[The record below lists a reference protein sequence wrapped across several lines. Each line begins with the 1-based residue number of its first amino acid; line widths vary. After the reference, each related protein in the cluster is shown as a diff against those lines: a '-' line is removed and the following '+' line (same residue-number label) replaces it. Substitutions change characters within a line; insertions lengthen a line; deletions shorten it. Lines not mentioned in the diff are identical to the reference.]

1 MIIKELAESFNY
13 EISFKSKWF
22 IDLSR
27 RKVKNEEKT
36 VENEVKHMKYNWKY
50 PKKLDLSL

>member
-1 MIIKELAESFNY
+1 M
-13 EISFKSKWF
+13 WF

-36 VENEVKHMKYNWKY
+36 VTNEAIHIKNNWKY

>member
-1 MIIKELAESFNY
+1 M
-13 EISFKSKWF
+13 WF

-27 RKVKNEEKT
+27 RKAKTEDKT
-36 VENEVKHMKYNWKY
+36 VETEAIHIENNWKY

>member
-1 MIIKELAESFNY
+1 M
-13 EISFKSKWF
+13 WF

-36 VENEVKHMKYNWKY
+36 VENEAKHMKYNWKY
-50 PKKLDLSL
+50 LKKTRFIILKIIN